1 MSRSFK
7 QAQDCTLY
15 KGLKLFKNILELLAF
30 ASPVQTSYSVADEQ
44 VAIEDDPHLQNY
56 NQAKLRYK
64 KVKVKIQT
72 IPTCGNYVENRRR
85 DRGKRFPGGDSQQKV
100 KIQAIPLAEL

>member
-1 MSRSFK
+1 MDEPKFQTSSRLYIVQGFK
-7 QAQDCTLY
+7 VFL
-15 KGLKLFKNILELLAF
+15 KNILELLAF

-64 KVKVKIQT
+64 KSESGDT
-72 IPTCGNYVENRRR
+72 NYPHMQNYN
-85 DRGKRFPGGDSQQKV
+85 
-100 KIQAIPLAEL
+100 LAK

>member
-1 MSRSFK
+1 MDEPKFQTSSRLYIVQGFK
-7 QAQDCTLY
+7 VFL
-15 KGLKLFKNILELLAF
+15 KNILELLAF

-72 IPTCGNYVENRRR
+72 IPTCRIIIRQ
-85 DRGKRFPGGDSQQKV
+85 S
-100 KIQAIPLAEL
+100 

>member
-72 IPTCGNYVENRRR
+72 IPTCRIIIRQ
-85 DRGKRFPGGDSQQKV
+85 S
-100 KIQAIPLAEL
+100 